1 MGRVLR
7 RTCWVLVCVLAAC
20 GDRNTVS
27 VDGALELAPG
37 TLDFQQVAVHD
48 QRTLP
53 VTLRNRGRGRLDL
66 TGISIQG
73 ASGTS
78 WRVDVPDGTA
88 VLPGQTVQGS
98 VAFQPAAAGPVTGTL
113 LVTTDSALSPQGT
126 VALKGEGIE
135 AEAAVKEEALDFGKI
150 EVGADKRLPLSL
162 SNPSALPV
170 QVSARVVGA
179 GADEFSM
186 DAVTLAPGETRLQ
199 DVSFHP
205 QRAGVKRSALAITP
219 CKGCGDL
226 LVTLGGEGLERAL
239 VAIPATL
246 DFGLVPT
253 DYTLTQPVL
262 LQNLSTEPVTVEAL
276 AVTGP
281 AGNFAA
287 GGTPVPFTLAGGAT
301 ATVDL
306 SFTSTQLPQL
316 QGNVRFSTMTLGH
329 PNTLDVPLTGTGG
342 GSKLCVAPLLLEYG
356 QHAIGTRT
364 DASVTVR
371 NCGAPG
377 DVFTVNSAT
386 LVSGDT
392 SQFQIG
398 AVPFPV
404 TLTQGGPV
412 DSVDIPVSFVPT
424 VAKDPVAAQLQI
436 TSSLA
441 GGTAVV
447 QLQST
452 AAASSPCNLEVSP
465 GTLDFGTVVPGA
477 QALLGVKV
485 LNPGPDVCVLN
496 QLTLTD
502 TGGNVF
508 GLPAGSLVAFTM
520 GPGSYFTSEVQFSAP
535 QTAGSFTGNLR
546 VRGNGQADIDVPL
559 EATTQSSCLVANPGY
574 VDFGVAS
581 PACPASTRQISVTN
595 GCSAAVTVNSAV
607 IGAGSTDGEF
617 LFAVAPPV
625 PQSLAPGS
633 QLTLEVKYLAK
644 VSGLNVSPLLIDNS
658 LFAPPLLVSLVG
670 ESSATAVQ
678 TDRFLQGNPSQ
689 VDVLFVVDNTASMLE
704 ESPRLVGAMPAF
716 ASAAL
721 ATGTDVHIG
730 VTTTGI
736 DPTNPA
742 CPGGAGG
749 GEAGRL
755 FPANN
760 SAPRLFTSATPNLGQ
775 ALQQAVQVGECGFEQ
790 QGLEAMRRALTP
802 PLVNQADDPLTS
814 LSSDGNAGFYRDTA
828 SLAVVVVSDDD
839 DTSPDAVATYV
850 RFLQQL
856 KGAGAAGRASL
867 YAIVPSG
874 QSCPSAS
881 GQGLRYAEAAS
892 RSGGAIESI
901 CASDFGPLLQD
912 VVGRAFS
919 PQTRFPLSGTPDA
932 AGVTVTVNGTPAAGW
947 VYDAAS
953 NTVVFAAPPPPGAE
967 IKVSYT
973 RGCG

>member
-1 MGRVLR
+1 M
-7 RTCWVLVCVLAAC
+7 LVCVLAAC

-27 VDGALELAPG
+27 VDGALELAPE

-48 QRTLP
+48 ERSLP
-53 VTLRNRGRGRLDL
+53 VTLRNSGRGRLDL
-66 TGISIQG
+66 TAVTIQG
-73 ASGTS
+73 PSGTS
-78 WRVDVPDGTA
+78 WRVDVPGQGA
-88 VLPGQTVQGS
+88 ILPGQTVNATVVFRPG
-98 VAFQPAAAGPVTGTL
+98 AAGPATGTL
-113 LVTTDSALSPQGT
+113 VVTTDSVQSPQASIGLRG
-126 VALKGEGIE
+126 VGVDAL
-135 AEAAVKEEALDFGKI
+135 AALREDALDFGKI
-150 EVGADKRLPLSL
+150 EVGAEKIRQLTF
-162 SNPSALPV
+162 SNSSPLPV
-170 QVSARVVGA
+170 EVSGRIVGA
-179 GADEFSM
+179 GSDEFSM
-186 DAVTLAPGETRLQ
+186 SALTVQPGETRTA

-205 QRAGVKRSALAITP
+205 LRVGAKRAALAVTP
-219 CKGCGDL
+219 CKGCGDV
-226 LVTLGGEGLERAL
+226 LVTLTGEGLDRAL
-239 VAIPATL
+239 VATPAKL

-253 DYTLTQPVL
+253 DYTLTRPVL
-262 LQNLSTEPVTVEAL
+262 LQNLSTEPVTVEGL
-276 AVTGP
+276 TVTGP
-281 AGNFAA
+281 PGNFTA
-287 GGTPVPFTLAGGAT
+287 GGTPVPLTLAGGAT
-301 ATVDL
+301 ATVDV
-306 SFTSTQLPQL
+306 SFTSTQLSQL
-316 QGNVRFSTMTLGH
+316 QGNARFSTMTLGH
-329 PNTLDVPLTGTGG
+329 PNTLDVPLAGTGG

-356 QHAIGTRT
+356 LHAIGTRT

-392 SQFQIG
+392 TQFQIG
-398 AVPFPV
+398 PVPFPV

-424 VAKDPVAAQLQI
+424 IAKDPIAAQMQI

-452 AAASSPCNLEVSP
+452 AAASPPCHLQVSP
-465 GTLDFGTVVPGA
+465 AALDFRTVVPGT

-485 LNPGPDVCVLN
+485 LNPGPDVCVLD
-496 QLTLTD
+496 QLALTD
-502 TGGNVF
+502 TGGNAF
-508 GLPAGSLVAFTM
+508 GLPGGSLVGFTM
-520 GPGSYFTSEVQFSAP
+520 TPGFYFASEVQFSAP
-535 QTAGSFTGNLR
+535 PTPGTFTGNLR
-546 VRGNGQADIDVPL
+546 VRGSGQADIDVPL
-559 EATTQSSCLVANPGY
+559 TATTQSSCLVANPGY

-581 PACPASTRQISVTN
+581 PACPAFTRQVSVTN
-595 GCSAAVTVNSAV
+595 GCATAVTVNSAV

-625 PQSLAPGS
+625 PQSLAPGG

-644 VSGLNVSPLLIDNS
+644 VAGLNLSPLLVDNS

-678 TDRFLQGNPSQ
+678 TDKFLQGNPGQ

-704 ESPRLVGAMPAF
+704 EAPRLVAAMPAF

-721 ATGTDVHIG
+721 STGSDVHIG

-742 CPGGAGG
+742 CPGGASG

-755 FPANN
+755 FPANG
-760 SAPRLFTSATPNLGQ
+760 SAPRQFTNATPNLGQ
-775 ALQQAVQVGECGFEQ
+775 ALQQAVQVGECAFEQ

-802 PLVNQADDPLTS
+802 PLVDHADDPRTPLA
-814 LSSDGNAGFYRDTA
+814 SDGNLGFYRQTA

-839 DTSPDAVATYV
+839 DTSPDGVVTYV

-874 QSCPSAS
+874 QTCPSAS

-892 RSGGAIESI
+892 RTGGAIESI

-912 VVGRAFS
+912 VVSRAFS
-919 PQTRFPLSGTPDA
+919 AQTRFPLSGTPDA
-932 AGVTVTVNGTPAAGW
+932 AGVTVTVNGTPATGW
-947 VYDAAS
+947 TYDRGS
-953 NTVVFAAPPPPGAE
+953 NTVIFASPPPPGAMIE
-967 IKVSYT
+967 VSYT
-973 RGCG
+973 RGCA